1 MTHESTAVQ
10 LASSSSNATARGG
23 WWRDAVIYQ
32 VYVRS
37 FADSDGDGVGD
48 LRGVRSR
55 LPHLARLGVD
65 AVWLT
70 PFYVSPQADGGY
82 DVVDYRAVDPLFG
95 DLSDADELV
104 RAAHEQGLRVIVDV
118 VPNHTSAQH
127 PWFRAAL
134 AGDPAA
140 RARYLF
146 RPGRGADGS
155 EPPNDWESI
164 FGGPAWTRVAAP
176 AGDGGTSQP
185 EAGGEWY
192 LHLFAPEQPDLDWD
206 HPEVAAEFAS
216 VLRFWLDLGVDGFR
230 VDVAHGMVKAAGLPD
245 IGRGAQ
251 ATLIGTE
258 PLPFFDQDGVH
269 EIHRGWRR
277 LLDSYEGDRIG
288 VAEAWAPT
296 SERLALYVRPDE
308 LHQAF
313 NFRFL
318 NCPWDP
324 AAMRTVIDESL
335 AATTSVGAPTTWV
348 LSNHDVVRH
357 VTRYGGGARGLARAR
372 AAALLM
378 LALPGSA
385 YLYQGE
391 ELGLPEVLDLPDES
405 RRDPAFRRGRRRQ
418 IPGAE
423 PELAPGT
430 GPAAS
435 PLSGAAPPAEP
446 AAGPGGVPG
455 APAGTGVQAEP
466 QAGTGPAAATAT
478 HAATSRTASVSAPV
492 PQAQSPAGPIV
503 EQRVVS
509 EPAAGTGVHAGQ
521 QAGAGTG
528 PIAPVQAATSRT
540 ASVSAPAPQAQS
552 PAGPGPTA
560 QAGRTDGPQ
569 ANVVTGPEA
578 GAGTG
583 PEAGAGTGPE
593 AGAGTGPEAGA
604 GTGPQAGAGT
614 GPQAGAGVGPEAGAG
629 TGPEARAGTGPQAG
643 AGTGPQAGAGTGPQA
658 GAGTGP
664 QAGAGTGP
672 QAGAGTGPQAG
683 AGTGPQ
689 AGAGT
694 GPQAGAGTG
703 PEARRG
709 PGPRARV
716 GAGPEAE
723 PQTGP
728 EAHAQAGAG
737 PQAGVGVGPG
747 VDLRSGPEADGQEGL
762 RDGCRVP
769 IPWCGAEPPYGFGP
783 TGSWLPQPAG
793 WGGLTVAA
801 QTGDPH
807 STLELY
813 RAALELRR
821 AMPGL
826 GAPEAGTGPAA
837 EAPYLSGMRWLPA
850 PEGVLL
856 FTRPGFACT
865 LNSRPD
871 PVELPAPGRPVLS
884 SSPVETDGRTVR
896 LPPDSCTW
904 WAI

>member
-1 MTHESTAVQ
+1 MTHDSTAVQ
-10 LASSSSNATARGG
+10 LASSSSNATASGG

-37 FADSDGDGVGD
+37 FADSDGDGIGD

-82 DVVDYRAVDPLFG
+82 DVADYRAVDPLFG

-104 RAAHEQGLRVIVDV
+104 RAAHALGLRVIVDV
-118 VPNHTSAQH
+118 VPNHTSEQH

-134 AGDPAA
+134 AGEPGA
-140 RARYLF
+140 RERYHF
-146 RPGRGADGS
+146 RPGRGPDGAQ
-155 EPPNDWESI
+155 PPNDWESI
-164 FGGPAWTRVAAP
+164 FGGPAWTRVP
-176 AGDGGTSQP
+176 DGD
-185 EAGGEWY
+185 WY

-216 VLRFWLDLGVDGFR
+216 VLRFWLDLGIDGFR
-230 VDVAHGMVKAAGLPD
+230 IDVAHGMVKAPGLPD

-269 EIHRGWRR
+269 EIHRSWRR
-277 LLDSYEGDRIG
+277 LLDSYGGGRIG

-335 AATTSVGAPTTWV
+335 AATTAVGAPTTWV

-391 ELGLPEVLDLPDES
+391 ELGLPEVADLPD
-405 RRDPAFRRGRRRQ
+405 RVRQDPAFRRGRRQ
-418 IPGAE
+418 PGDTHGPAGSGPRPEGPSE
-423 PELAPGT
+423 PE
-430 GPAAS
+430 
-435 PLSGAAPPAEP
+435 
-446 AAGPGGVPG
+446 
-455 APAGTGVQAEP
+455 
-466 QAGTGPAAATAT
+466 
-478 HAATSRTASVSAPV
+478 
-492 PQAQSPAGPIV
+492 
-503 EQRVVS
+503 
-509 EPAAGTGVHAGQ
+509 GQ
-521 QAGAGTG
+521 
-528 PIAPVQAATSRT
+528 
-540 ASVSAPAPQAQS
+540 
-552 PAGPGPTA
+552 
-560 QAGRTDGPQ
+560 D
-569 ANVVTGPEA
+569 
-578 GAGTG
+578 
-583 PEAGAGTGPE
+583 
-593 AGAGTGPEAGA
+593 
-604 GTGPQAGAGT
+604 
-614 GPQAGAGVGPEAGAG
+614 
-629 TGPEARAGTGPQAG
+629 
-643 AGTGPQAGAGTGPQA
+643 
-658 GAGTGP
+658 
-664 QAGAGTGP
+664 
-672 QAGAGTGPQAG
+672 
-683 AGTGPQ
+683 
-689 AGAGT
+689 
-694 GPQAGAGTG
+694 
-703 PEARRG
+703 
-709 PGPRARV
+709 
-716 GAGPEAE
+716 
-723 PQTGP
+723 
-728 EAHAQAGAG
+728 
-737 PQAGVGVGPG
+737 
-747 VDLRSGPEADGQEGL
+747 GL

-769 IPWCGAEPPYGFGP
+769 LPWSGAEPPYGFGP
-783 TGSWLPQPAG
+783 AGSWLPQPAG
-793 WGGLTVAA
+793 WGGLSVAA

-826 GAPEAGTGPAA
+826 GAPEAGTGTGVDAA
-837 EAPYLSGMRWLPA
+837 AVAGADALPEVPYDPYDPYVPGGPDDPDGPDGPDACGMRWQSA

-865 LNSRPD
+865 LNTRPE

-884 SSPVETDGRTVR
+884 SAPVETDGRTVR

-904 WAI
+904 WSW

>member
-1 MTHESTAVQ
+1 MTQDSTAVQ
-10 LASSSSNATARGG
+10 LARSSSNATASGG

-37 FADSDGDGVGD
+37 FADSDGDGIGD

-82 DVVDYRAVDPLFG
+82 DVADYRAVDPLFG

-104 RAAHEQGLRVIVDV
+104 RAAHALGLRVIVDV
-118 VPNHTSAQH
+118 VPNHTSEQH

-134 AGDPAA
+134 AGDPGA
-140 RARYLF
+140 RARYHF
-146 RPGRGADGS
+146 RPGRGARG
-155 EPPNDWESI
+155 ELPPNDWESI
-164 FGGPAWTRVAAP
+164 FGGPAWTRVP
-176 AGDGGTSQP
+176 DGD
-185 EAGGEWY
+185 WY

-216 VLRFWLDLGVDGFR
+216 VLRFWLDLGIDGFR
-230 VDVAHGMVKAAGLPD
+230 VDVAHGMVKAPGLPD

-251 ATLIGTE
+251 ATLIGIE

-269 EIHRGWRR
+269 EIHRSWRR
-277 LLDSYEGDRIG
+277 LLDSYAGGRIG

-335 AATTSVGAPTTWV
+335 AATTAVGAPTTWV

-385 YLYQGE
+385 YVYQGE
-391 ELGLPEVLDLPDES
+391 ELGLPEVVDLPDEV
-405 RRDPAFRRGRRRQ
+405 RRDPAF
-418 IPGAE
+418 A
-423 PELAPGT
+423 
-430 GPAAS
+430 
-435 PLSGAAPPAEP
+435 
-446 AAGPGGVPG
+446 
-455 APAGTGVQAEP
+455 
-466 QAGTGPAAATAT
+466 
-478 HAATSRTASVSAPV
+478 RTA
-492 PQAQSPAGPIV
+492 
-503 EQRVVS
+503 
-509 EPAAGTGVHAGQ
+509 GQ
-521 QAGAGTG
+521 
-528 PIAPVQAATSRT
+528 
-540 ASVSAPAPQAQS
+540 
-552 PAGPGPTA
+552 
-560 QAGRTDGPQ
+560 D
-569 ANVVTGPEA
+569 
-578 GAGTG
+578 
-583 PEAGAGTGPE
+583 
-593 AGAGTGPEAGA
+593 
-604 GTGPQAGAGT
+604 
-614 GPQAGAGVGPEAGAG
+614 
-629 TGPEARAGTGPQAG
+629 
-643 AGTGPQAGAGTGPQA
+643 
-658 GAGTGP
+658 
-664 QAGAGTGP
+664 
-672 QAGAGTGPQAG
+672 
-683 AGTGPQ
+683 
-689 AGAGT
+689 
-694 GPQAGAGTG
+694 
-703 PEARRG
+703 
-709 PGPRARV
+709 
-716 GAGPEAE
+716 
-723 PQTGP
+723 
-728 EAHAQAGAG
+728 
-737 PQAGVGVGPG
+737 
-747 VDLRSGPEADGQEGL
+747 GL

-769 IPWCGAEPPYGFGP
+769 LPWSGAEPPYGFGP
-783 TGSWLPQPAG
+783 AGSWLPQPAG
-793 WGGLTVAA
+793 WGDLSVAA

-826 GAPEAGTGPAA
+826 GAPEAGTGREAGAAAPA
-837 EAPYLSGMRWLPA
+837 EDEPDGSYPCGMRWQSAPA
-850 PEGVLL
+850 GVLL

-865 LNSRPD
+865 LNSGSV

-884 SSPVETDGRTVR
+884 SAPVETDGRTVR

-904 WAI
+904 WSS

>member
-10 LASSSSNATARGG
+10 LASSSSNATASGG

-82 DVVDYRAVDPLFG
+82 DVADYRAVDPLFG

-104 RAAHEQGLRVIVDV
+104 RAAHALGLRVIVDV
-118 VPNHTSAQH
+118 VPNHTSVQH

-134 AGDPAA
+134 AGDAEA

-164 FGGPAWTRVAAP
+164 FGGPAWTRVA
-176 AGDGGTSQP
+176 DG
-185 EAGGEWY
+185 AWY

-230 VDVAHGMVKAAGLPD
+230 VDVAHGMVKAPGLPD

-324 AAMRTVIDESL
+324 DAMRTVIDESL

-405 RRDPAFRRGRRRQ
+405 RRDPAFRRGRRQQ
-418 IPGAE
+418 IPGT
-423 PELAPGT
+423 APH
-430 GPAAS
+430 P
-435 PLSGAAPPAEP
+435 
-446 AAGPGGVPG
+446 
-455 APAGTGVQAEP
+455 APAGTATATHAATSRTGSVSAPVPEAGSETASGTAPQSLPRTTRPQPATDTGPHAQVAANPQTGTSTGPEADGQARPGTTAQAEP
-466 QAGTGPAAATAT
+466 ATGSQPAMGTRPEADGRTGPGAPSQAEAGTGPGAASAAPARPGPTASA

-492 PQAQSPAGPIV
+492 PQAQP
-503 EQRVVS
+503 
-509 EPAAGTGVHAGQ
+509 
-521 QAGAGTG
+521 
-528 PIAPVQAATSRT
+528 
-540 ASVSAPAPQAQS
+540 
-552 PAGPGPTA
+552 PAGPGTEPLGQAGTATGPQAGTGAGAGAGPGTNPQPGTGTGPQARPQTGAGARPEADGQARPGTTA
-560 QAGRTDGPQ
+560 QAEPATGPQ
-569 ANVVTGPEA
+569 AAMGTRPEADGRTGPGTTAQAAPASGPQARTATGPQAET
-578 GAGTG
+578 GTG
-583 PEAGAGTGPE
+583 PQAEPAGGPQAETGS
-593 AGAGTGPEAGA
+593 
-604 GTGPQAGAGT
+604 GPQAGAG
-614 GPQAGAGVGPEAGAG
+614 A
-629 TGPEARAGTGPQAG
+629 
-643 AGTGPQAGAGTGPQA
+643 
-658 GAGTGP
+658 
-664 QAGAGTGP
+664 
-672 QAGAGTGPQAG
+672 
-683 AGTGPQ
+683 
-689 AGAGT
+689 
-694 GPQAGAGTG
+694 
-703 PEARRG
+703 G
-709 PGPRARV
+709 PGANPQ
-716 GAGPEAE
+716 AGPEAE
-723 PQTGP
+723 
-728 EAHAQAGAG
+728 
-737 PQAGVGVGPG
+737 
-747 VDLRSGPEADGQEGL
+747 GQEGL

-821 AMPGL
+821 ALPGL
-826 GAPEAGTGPAA
+826 GAPEAGTGAAA
-837 EAPYLSGMRWLPA
+837 EAPYRSGMCWLPA

-884 SSPVETDGRTVR
+884 SAPVETDGRTVR